1 MYELTVGIFPRERFS
16 TFERCLSALIRNTAI
31 PYKLI
36 VIDCNMPNRYRQ
48 RIARAIRG
56 IADAKV
62 IRLDHYAL
70 PNESR
75 NLVFE
80 AADTDYVCLL
90 ESDVLLQ
97 KDALKYM
104 LETAKATGAAAVR
117 PTLYQ
122 RRGIIHFDRWL
133 GEYSPPTGDEKGCVT
148 STTDPAEYALGDQP
162 RPATWSEM
170 HCNLIH
176 RPSARDVFPLDKEL
190 SEPEH
195 VDFSLRLRAA
205 NASLVYEPRAVARI
219 ILPPPVKRDEL
230 AYFRFRWDLEKAYSS
245 YRRLRERWN
254 IKYRGAE
261 EWIPT
266 IFERESWLP
275 YIRMRFRTHVSGL
288 TRKLRRGQ

>member
-16 TFERCLSALIRNTAI
+16 TFERCLSALTRNTTI
-31 PYKLI
+31 PYKLV
-36 VIDCNMPNRYRQ
+36 VIDCNMPDKYRQ
-48 RIARAIRG
+48 RVDRAIRG
-56 IADAKV
+56 IADARV
-62 IRLDHYAL
+62 IRLDHYVL

-75 NLVFE
+75 NIVFE

-122 RRGIIHFDRWL
+122 RRGVVHFDRWL
-133 GEYSPPTGDEKGCVT
+133 GEYSAATDDEKGRIT

-162 RPATWSEM
+162 RFANWSEM
-170 HCNLIH
+170 HCNLVH
-176 RPSARDVFPLDKEL
+176 KASVRDVFPLDVEL

-205 NASLVYEPRAVARI
+205 KAPIVYEPRAVARI

-230 AYFRFRWDLEKAYSS
+230 AYFRFRWDVERSNSS
-245 YRRLRERWN
+245 HQRLRERWN

-261 EWIPT
+261 EWVPT

-288 TRKLRRGQ
+288 ARRFRRAH